1 MLYKLHTNLLIV
13 GLLSIGF
20 LVVKSPDRA
29 WCLTTAG
36 TLFAYITQLCLLI
49 NFSQENIYAYLEKTL
64 FFTVLIYSIIVGF
77 LFMWISY
84 YYAGDTY
91 MFSKDD
97 AFFYLRV
104 SSKAVDIGFLA
115 NAKQI
120 IKDFDFSDWG
130 GFIFTSLILSI
141 YPSKY
146 LLNAYYILT
155 GAVSSVLLYRIGKY
169 IMPKMY
175 AFEAA
180 LAYGTSSY
188 LVFFHC
194 TFLKESGFVFLVIC
208 ALYFYYKSIA
218 GGNNWTYFGTF
229 LFLSLILCFRPA
241 VTALL
246 ALSFMIYYGITQR
259 GRAVSVF
266 IYLIAAVLFVAFLA
280 KMQTMTDEYTGG
292 DVDAMQDRNT
302 VSGYSSGFSLLVSWF
317 AAPFGPFPTLFPK
330 EVGKPST
337 LMFYG
342 AGLMYRLFL
351 ALPFWIGVYL
361 TVKRKMVYLAPM
373 IIFIVLEM
381 CATAFVFGSLEL
393 RKVLLHVPFMLI
405 VTFYGLY
412 EWNNCRRTD
421 IIRRLSESTWI
432 VFGLLILV
440 AWSVIR

>member
-1 MLYKLHTNLLIV
+1 MLYKLHTNILIV

-20 LVVKSPDRA
+20 LIVRTPDRA

-36 TLFAYITQLCLLI
+36 TVFAYITQLCLMI
-49 NFSQENIYAYLEKTL
+49 NFSQENLYAYLEKTL
-64 FFTVLIYSIIVGF
+64 FFTVLVYSFIVGF

-84 YYAGDTY
+84 YYAGDTF
-91 MFSKDD
+91 MFSKSD
-97 AFFYLRV
+97 AFFYLKHSLR
-104 SSKAVDIGFLA
+104 AADIGFLA
-115 NAKQI
+115 NVKLI
-120 IKDFDFSDWG
+120 TKEFDFSDWG
-130 GFIFTSLILSI
+130 GLIFDSLVMSI

-146 LLNAYYILT
+146 LLNAYYMLT
-155 GAVSSVLLYRIGKY
+155 GAVSSVLLYRIGQY
-169 IMPKMY
+169 FMPKMY

-208 ALYFYYKSIA
+208 AMYLYYKAIA

-229 LFLSLILCFRPA
+229 LFLALILCFRPA
-241 VTALL
+241 VTAIL

-280 KMQTMTDEYTGG
+280 KMQTMVDDYTGG

-302 VSGYSSGFSLLVSWF
+302 VGGYTSGFSLLVSWF
-317 AAPFGPFPTLFPK
+317 AGPFGPFPTLFPK
-330 EVGKPST
+330 EVGKPAT
-337 LMFYG
+337 LIFYG
-342 AGLMYRLFL
+342 SALTYKLFL

-361 TVKRKMVYLAPM
+361 SVKRKMVYLAPM
-373 IIFIVLEM
+373 IVYIVLEM
-381 CATAFVFGSLEL
+381 CATAFMYASLEL
-393 RKVLLHVPFMLI
+393 RKVLLHVPFMYI

-412 EWNNCRRTD
+412 EWSNCKQTD
-421 IIRRLSESTWI
+421 RIHRLSESTWI